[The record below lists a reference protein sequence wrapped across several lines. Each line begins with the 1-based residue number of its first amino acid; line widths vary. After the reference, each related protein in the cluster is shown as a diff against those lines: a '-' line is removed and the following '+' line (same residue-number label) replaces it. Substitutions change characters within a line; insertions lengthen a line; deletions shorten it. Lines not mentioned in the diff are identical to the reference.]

1 MNLRLF
7 AAIAFLSLVC
17 VGCDSNP
24 LAQKLPGG
32 APATTPSIR
41 RPRILTESYDLQVN
55 ASELVMRLTE
65 ITLAEDSTIATVS
78 ITNGRRE
85 VININTKKENIILY
99 DDEGNTYRLA
109 IPPDNPLIQIQPGT
123 TLNGKFV
130 FIGRLSPQAAY
141 IGLKTVS
148 SYIRVRYAHNNTV
161 SYGNIT
167 LEMRNVRV
175 PREGQNAPRN

>member
-24 LAQKLPGG
+24 LAQQLPGG
-32 APATTPSIR
+32 APATTQSPR

-55 ASELVMRLTE
+55 ASEVVMRLTE
-65 ITLAEDSTIATVS
+65 VTLAEDSTIVTVS

-85 VININTKKENIILY
+85 VIDIDTEKENIILY
-99 DDEGNTYRLA
+99 DDKNNKYNLA
-109 IPPDNPLIQIQPGT
+109 IPPDNPLIEIQPGT

-130 FIGRLSPQAAY
+130 FIGRLSPQATS
-141 IGLKTVS
+141 IRLRTVTRYQRTIS
-148 SYIRVRYAHNNTV
+148 SIQVP
-161 SYGNIT
+161 IT

>member
-32 APATTPSIR
+32 GAPATTESPR
-41 RPRILTESYDLQVN
+41 RPRILTESYDDLQVN

-85 VININTKKENIILY
+85 IININTKKENIILY

-130 FIGRLSPQAAY
+130 FIGRLSPEAAY
-141 IGLKTVS
+141 IRLKTVTYYEDQLYS
-148 SYIRVRYAHNNTV
+148 RTR
-161 SYGNIT
+161 GIT
-167 LEMRNVRV
+167 LEIKNVRV

>member
-24 LAQKLPGG
+24 LAQRLPGG
-32 APATTPSIR
+32 APATTQSPR

-130 FIGRLSPQAAY
+130 FIGRLSPEAAY
-141 IGLKTVS
+141 IGLKTVTYYETK
-148 SYIRVRYAHNNTV
+148 SYPPTR
-161 SYGNIT
+161 GIT
-167 LEMRNVRV
+167 LEMKNVRV
-175 PREGQNAPRN
+175 PRDGQNAPRN

>member
-24 LAQKLPGG
+24 LAQQLPGG
-32 APATTPSIR
+32 APATTQSPR
-41 RPRILTESYDLQVN
+41 RPRILSESYDLQVN

-65 ITLAEDSTIATVS
+65 ITLAEDSTIVTAS

-85 VININTKKENIILY
+85 VIEIDTKKENIILY

-130 FIGRLSPQAAY
+130 FIGRLSPEAAY
-141 IGLKTVS
+141 IGLKTVTYYEQQPYS
-148 SYIRVRYAHNNTV
+148 RTRL
-161 SYGNIT
+161 IT
-167 LEMRNVRV
+167 LEIKNVRV